1 MGAKRILFIDDQD
14 DIKTLAQF
22 CLESEAGWT
31 MIGASNGK
39 EGIAIAEQEQPDA
52 ILLDAMMPELDGIQT
67 IAMLQ
72 NNPATKDIPTI
83 FITAKAQASD
93 RRRFYNAGAKG
104 VINKPFDSLTLAS
117 QISGFL
123 GWESTIKQTV
133 PLEGT
138 NY

>member
-1 MGAKRILFIDDQD
+1 MNAKRILFIDDED

-22 CLESEAGWT
+22 CLESEAGWL
-31 MIGASNGK
+31 MISASSGL
-39 EGIAIAEQEQPDA
+39 EGIAIAQKEQPDA
-52 ILLDAMMPELDGIQT
+52 ILLDAMMPELDGLQT
-67 IAMLQ
+67 LAQLQ
-72 NNPATKDIPTI
+72 NIPTTKNIPTI

-123 GWESTIKQTV
+123 GWQPISM
-133 PLEGT
+133 
-138 NY
+138 

>member
-1 MGAKRILFIDDQD
+1 MNAKRILFIDDED

-22 CLESEAGWT
+22 CLEAEAGWS
-31 MIGASNGK
+31 MIAAASGL
-39 EGIAIAEQEQPDA
+39 EGVAIAQKEQPDA
-52 ILLDAMMPELDGIQT
+52 ILLDAMMPELDGLQT
-67 IAMLQ
+67 LAKLQ
-72 NNPATKDIPTI
+72 DTPATKDIPTI

-123 GWESTIKQTV
+123 GW
-133 PLEGT
+133 
-138 NY
+138 

>member
-1 MGAKRILFIDDQD
+1 MNAKRILFIDDED

-22 CLESEAGWT
+22 CLEAEAGWS
-31 MIGASNGK
+31 MIGAASGL
-39 EGIAIAEQEQPDA
+39 EGIAIAQKEQPDA
-52 ILLDAMMPELDGIQT
+52 ILLDAMMPELDGMET
-67 IAMLQ
+67 LAKLQ
-72 NNPATKDIPTI
+72 NHPETKDIPTI

-123 GWESTIKQTV
+123 GW
-133 PLEGT
+133 
-138 NY
+138 

>member
-1 MGAKRILFIDDQD
+1 MNAKRILFIDDED

-22 CLESEAGWT
+22 CLESEAGWL
-31 MIGASNGK
+31 MISASSGL
-39 EGIAIAEQEQPDA
+39 EGIAIAQKEQPDA
-52 ILLDAMMPELDGIQT
+52 ILLDAMMPELDGLQT
-67 IAMLQ
+67 LAQLQ
-72 NNPATKDIPTI
+72 NIPATKNIPTI

-123 GWESTIKQTV
+123 GWHPIST
-133 PLEGT
+133 
-138 NY
+138 

>member
-1 MGAKRILFIDDQD
+1 MSAKRILFIDDED

-22 CLESEAGWT
+22 CLESEAGWE
-31 MIGASNGK
+31 MISASGGI
-39 EGIAIAEQEQPDA
+39 EGMAIAEAEQPDA
-52 ILLDAMMPELDGIQT
+52 ILLDAMMPEIDGLQT
-67 IAMLQ
+67 LAKLQ
-72 NNPATKDIPTI
+72 INPKTQHIPTI

-123 GWESTIKQTV
+123 GWK
-133 PLEGT
+133 
-138 NY
+138 

>member
-1 MGAKRILFIDDQD
+1 MNTKRILFIDDEE

-22 CLESEAGWT
+22 CLESEAGWE
-31 MIGASNGK
+31 MMSASGGI
-39 EGIAIAEQEQPDA
+39 EGLKIAETEQPDA
-52 ILLDAMMPELDGIQT
+52 ILLDAMMPEIDGLQT
-67 IAMLQ
+67 LAKLQ
-72 NNPATKDIPTI
+72 LNPKTKHIPTI

-123 GWESTIKQTV
+123 GW
-133 PLEGT
+133 
-138 NY
+138 

>member
-1 MGAKRILFIDDQD
+1 MGVKRILFIDDED

-22 CLESEAGWT
+22 CLESEAGWS
-31 MIGASNGK
+31 MMSASSGK

-67 IAMLQ
+67 IAKLQ
-72 NNPATKDIPTI
+72 ENPKTKNIPTI

-123 GWESTIKQTV
+123 GWV
-133 PLEGT
+133 T
-138 NY
+138 ND